1 MKLEK
6 RKTKEKYGLKKKKN
20 LILKQINSQ
29 HIQRQTEQQKKKKIE
44 LVPFFSCFQLNNYQC
59 IKVGFVFIKSIKEAF
74 PFLMCIFLAT
84 NV

>member
-29 HIQRQTEQQKKKKIE
+29 HIQRQTEQQKKKKNRAC
-44 LVPFFSCFQLNNYQC
+44 PFFQL
-59 IKVGFVFIKSIKEAF
+59 FSA
-74 PFLMCIFLAT
+74 
-84 NV
+84 